1 ILKWVLGLVSGLAVL
16 PKVSAKNLD
25 LKLNTVTN
33 LKTTAAEL
41 IINYP
46 ASFQSLAQSVL
57 IDNQDAANPVT
68 VRLNR
73 QTNVIS
79 IGGGNFRAFN
89 DAWIEQLNLTGAS
102 TNTQVT
108 AQISPLQQISIYGAG
123 VTN

>member
-1 ILKWVLGLVSGLAVL
+1 MVSGLAVF
-16 PKVSAKNLD
+16 PKISARNLT
-25 LKLNTVTN
+25 LQLNTIVNTKN
-33 LKTTAAEL
+33 TAAQL

-46 ASFQSLAQSVL
+46 AQFQSLAQSVL

-68 VRLNR
+68 VVINN
-73 QTNVIS
+73 TNQNTIT
-79 IGGGNFRAFN
+79 IAAGNFRAFN

-108 AQISPLQQISIYGAG
+108 AQIAALTDIAPYGGG

>member
-1 ILKWVLGLVSGLAVL
+1 MVTGLATQPL
-16 PKVSAKNLD
+16 ISARNLN
-25 LKLNTVTN
+25 LKLKTIVN

-46 ASFQSLAQSVL
+46 ALHQGLSNSVL

-68 VRLNR
+68 IRFNR
-73 QTNVIS
+73 QVNVTTLAA
-79 IGGGNFRAFN
+79 GNFRTFN
-89 DAWIEQLNLTGAS
+89 DAWIEQINLTGTS

-108 AQISPLQQISIYGAG
+108 SQISPIKEIAPYGGG

>member
-1 ILKWVLGLVSGLAVL
+1 LVSGLAVL
-16 PKVSAKNLD
+16 PKVSARNLT
-25 LKLNTVTN
+25 LQLNTVVQTKN
-33 LKTTAAEL
+33 TGAAL

-46 ASFQSLAQSVL
+46 AQYQSLAQSLL

-68 VRLNR
+68 VMINNTF
-73 QTNVIS
+73 QNTVTIAP
-79 IGGGNFRAFN
+79 GNFRAFN

-108 AQISPLQQISIYGAG
+108 AQIAPLKQISPYGGG